1 MHRLTVELSQQNRF
15 ELVER
20 DKVTAIGKELNL
32 TATGLAAPEPV
43 ARLLLTQAS
52 YCALQS

>member
-20 DKVTAIGKELNL
+20 DKVTVIGKELNL

-43 ARLLLTQAS
+43 ARPLLTQAS
-52 YCALQS
+52 YCALHS